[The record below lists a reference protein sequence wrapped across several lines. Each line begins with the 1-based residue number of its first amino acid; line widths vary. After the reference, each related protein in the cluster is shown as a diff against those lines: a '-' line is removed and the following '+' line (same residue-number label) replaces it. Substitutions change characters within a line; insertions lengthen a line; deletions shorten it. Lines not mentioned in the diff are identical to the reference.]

1 VTESSEEQHCG
12 SCAGSISSTSIVCA
26 YCGTEVPGRL
36 STVVAGGDIAEAL
49 NTLDNNLEALESL
62 PHPTVGSMLYVVV
75 YWYFH
80 IGTYTIMT
88 SLLGMKRPAKVS
100 RKPFRQLTRKIQRN
114 IDNVRDI
121 AREDDVVSRR
131 VERIQD
137 ALDRAVEEADKSHK
151 TALKIAIGIPVMF
164 IFLALLTS
172 AFTNP

>member
-1 VTESSEEQHCG
+1 
-12 SCAGSISSTSIVCA
+12 
-26 YCGTEVPGRL
+26 
-36 STVVAGGDIAEAL
+36 
-49 NTLDNNLEALESL
+49 
-62 PHPTVGSMLYVVV
+62 
-75 YWYFH
+75 
-80 IGTYTIMT
+80 
-88 SLLGMKRPAKVS
+88 MKRPAKVS